1 MILYKEV
8 YYMLKE
14 LHLSQLSHI
23 SGGSLRPPLYGIGTV
38 KPIKYPK
45 PIPIPKPILPPAEI
59 M

>member
-1 MILYKEV
+1 
-8 YYMLKE
+8 MLKE
-14 LHLSQLSHI
+14 LHLYQLSHI

>member
-1 MILYKEV
+1 
-8 YYMLKE
+8 MLKE

>member
-1 MILYKEV
+1 
-8 YYMLKE
+8 MLKE
-14 LHLSQLSHI
+14 LHFSQLPYI
-23 SGGSLRPPLYGIGTV
+23 SGGSLRPPLYGIGTI